1 MKKIFRK
8 MRPTVQPSNRFKS
21 MILYLSNIQ
30 YINNIGYLLDGC
42 TRLDFGCTR
51 LDGHFWPLSP
61 FFARFWLKKCLVVL
75 VGQPPTAIFLTC
87 NFANSLEISNFTFA
101 VGRLDGCTQK

>member
-1 MKKIFRK
+1 

-21 MILYLSNIQ
+21 VFLYLSNIQ
-30 YINNIGYLLDGC
+30 YINKIGYWLDGC

-51 LDGHFWPLSP
+51 LDGHFWPFSP
-61 FFARFWLKKCLVVL
+61 FFACYGLKMCPVVL
-75 VGQPPTAIFLTC
+75 VGQPPTDIFMTYY
-87 NFANSLEISNFTFA
+87 FANSLKISNFDFA